1 MRRGH
6 SGASETFKEKRR
18 LRDADLSGASLR
30 TLGKPFAYVMA
41 RNIYMQF
48 TREKE
53 LFISY
58 GMRGAQKT
66 LFNFH

>member
-1 MRRGH
+1 
-6 SGASETFKEKRR
+6 
-18 LRDADLSGASLR
+18 
-30 TLGKPFAYVMA
+30 MA

-58 GMRGAQKT
+58 RMRGAQKT